1 MANIEKLK
9 QNLLREGFQVSCF
22 ETAQEACAYLNG
34 AIDGVSVGFGGS
46 QTVRDMGLYEQLSAH
61 NRCYW
66 HWDPATQGIPA
77 EATNADIYIS
87 SLNGVSEDGEL
98 INIDGRGNRVA
109 STVYGHQALYIV
121 VGSNKIVPDYDSA
134 LWRARNIAA
143 PKNAQ
148 RMGLKT
154 PCAVRGDR
162 CYDCKSP
169 DRICQVLTVL
179 WGKPMTLPLMEVIL
193 VDEALGY

>member
-1 MANIEKLK
+1 MADWNKLCAT
-9 QNLLREGFQVSCF
+9 LESRGYRVRRFATAREAADYLD
-22 ETAQEACAYLNG
+22 AQ
-34 AIDGVSVGFGGS
+34 IDGKTVAFGGS
-46 QTVRDMGLYEQLSAH
+46 VTLKEMGLYSRLSAH
-61 NRCYW
+61 NQVVW
-66 HWDPATQGIPA
+66 HWEGDQK
-77 EATNADIYIS
+77 EAAVSTDVYIS
-87 SLNGVSEDGEL
+87 SVNALAETGEL
-98 INIDGRGNRVA
+98 VNIDGAGNRVA
-109 STVYGHQALYIV
+109 STVYGHQAVYFV

>member
-1 MANIEKLK
+1 MADWNKLCAT
-9 QNLLREGFQVSCF
+9 LESRGYRVRRFATAREAADYLD
-22 ETAQEACAYLNG
+22 AQ
-34 AIDGVSVGFGGS
+34 IDGKTVAFGGS
-46 QTVRDMGLYEQLSAH
+46 VTLKEMGLYSRLSAH
-61 NRCYW
+61 NQVVW
-66 HWDPATQGIPA
+66 HWEGGQK
-77 EATNADIYIS
+77 EAAVSTDVYIS
-87 SLNGVSEDGEL
+87 SVNALAETGEL
-98 INIDGRGNRVA
+98 VNIDGAGNRVA
-109 STVYGHQALYIV
+109 STVYGHQAVYFV

>member
-1 MANIEKLK
+1 MADWNKLCAT
-9 QNLLREGFQVSCF
+9 LESRGYRVRRFATAREAADYLD
-22 ETAQEACAYLNG
+22 AQ
-34 AIDGVSVGFGGS
+34 IDGKTVAFGGS
-46 QTVRDMGLYEQLSAH
+46 VTLKEMGLYPRLSAH
-61 NRCYW
+61 NQVVW
-66 HWDPATQGIPA
+66 HWEGDQK
-77 EATNADIYIS
+77 EAAVSTDVYIS
-87 SLNGVSEDGEL
+87 SVNALAETGEL
-98 INIDGRGNRVA
+98 VNIDGAGNRVA
-109 STVYGHQALYIV
+109 STVYGHQAVYFV

-154 PCAVRGDR
+154 PCTVRGDR

>member
-1 MANIEKLK
+1 MADWNKLCAT
-9 QNLLREGFQVSCF
+9 LESRGYRVRRFATAREAADYLD
-22 ETAQEACAYLNG
+22 AQ
-34 AIDGVSVGFGGS
+34 IDGKTVAFGGS
-46 QTVRDMGLYEQLSAH
+46 VTLKEMGLYPRLSAH
-61 NRCYW
+61 NQVVW
-66 HWDPATQGIPA
+66 HWEGGQK
-77 EATNADIYIS
+77 EAAVFTDVYIS
-87 SLNGVSEDGEL
+87 SVNALAETGEL
-98 INIDGRGNRVA
+98 VNIDGAGNRVA
-109 STVYGHQALYIV
+109 STVYGHQAVYFV

>member
-1 MANIEKLK
+1 MADWNKLCAT
-9 QNLLREGFQVSCF
+9 LESRGYRVRRFATAREAADYLD
-22 ETAQEACAYLNG
+22 AQ
-34 AIDGVSVGFGGS
+34 IDGKTVAFGGS
-46 QTVRDMGLYEQLSAH
+46 VTLKEMGLYSRLSAH
-61 NRCYW
+61 NQVVW
-66 HWDPATQGIPA
+66 HWEGGQK
-77 EATNADIYIS
+77 EAAVSTDVYIS
-87 SLNGVSEDGEL
+87 SVNALAETGEL
-98 INIDGRGNRVA
+98 VNIDGAGNRVA
-109 STVYGHQALYIV
+109 STVYGHQAVYFV

-193 VDEALGY
+193 GDEALGY

>member
-77 EATNADIYIS
+77 EATNADVYIS

-98 INIDGRGNRVA
+98 INIDGTGNRVA
-109 STVYGHQALYIV
+109 STIFGHEEVYFL
-121 VGSNKIVPDYDSA
+121 VGSNKIAPDYDAA
-134 LWRARNIAA
+134 LWRARNIAS

-148 RMGLKT
+148 RLGKKT
-154 PCAVRGDR
+154 PCAVRGDK

-169 DRICQVLTVL
+169 ERICRALAVL
-179 WGKPMTLPLMEVIL
+179 WEKPTGIGRAEVVLI
-193 VDEALGY
+193 DEPLGY

>member
-1 MANIEKLK
+1 MADWNKLCAT
-9 QNLLREGFQVSCF
+9 LESRGYRVRRFATAREAADYLD
-22 ETAQEACAYLNG
+22 AQ
-34 AIDGVSVGFGGS
+34 IDGKTVAFGGS
-46 QTVRDMGLYEQLSAH
+46 VTLKEMGLYPRLSAH
-61 NRCYW
+61 NQVVW
-66 HWDPATQGIPA
+66 HWEGGQK
-77 EATNADIYIS
+77 EAAVSTDVYIS
-87 SLNGVSEDGEL
+87 SVNALAETGEL
-98 INIDGRGNRVA
+98 VNIDGAGNRVA
-109 STVYGHQALYIV
+109 STVYGHQAVYFV

>member
-1 MANIEKLK
+1 MADWNKLCAT
-9 QNLLREGFQVSCF
+9 LESRGYRVRRFATAREAADYLD
-22 ETAQEACAYLNG
+22 AQ
-34 AIDGVSVGFGGS
+34 IDGKTVAFGGS
-46 QTVRDMGLYEQLSAH
+46 VTLKEMGLYSRLSAH
-61 NRCYW
+61 NQVVW
-66 HWDPATQGIPA
+66 HWEGGQK
-77 EATNADIYIS
+77 EAAVFTDVYIS
-87 SLNGVSEDGEL
+87 SVNALAETGEL
-98 INIDGRGNRVA
+98 VNIDGAGNRVA
-109 STVYGHQALYIV
+109 STVYGHQAVYFV